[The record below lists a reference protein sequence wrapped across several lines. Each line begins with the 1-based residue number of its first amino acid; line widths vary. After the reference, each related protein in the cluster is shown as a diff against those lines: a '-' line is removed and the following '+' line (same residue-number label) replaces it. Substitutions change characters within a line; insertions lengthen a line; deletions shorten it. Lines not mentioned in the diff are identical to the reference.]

1 MFINNIII
9 LAIKKNTADA
19 SPIATTST
27 TSNQTTSA
35 FASDYAREDLIME
48 LQEST
53 DSDIPEVP
61 LPTEKVLN
69 SLQLLN
75 NLKDLINK
83 DSCTKEQKIQ
93 ILTLFPTSW
102 TTIEIMRNFIVSRR
116 QVEKARDL
124 LNSKGILS
132 LPSPKQGKML

>member
-1 MFINNIII
+1 MI
-9 LAIKKNTADA
+9 
-19 SPIATTST
+19 
-27 TSNQTTSA
+27 
-35 FASDYAREDLIME
+35 
-48 LQEST
+48 
-53 DSDIPEVP
+53 
-61 LPTEKVLN
+61 
-69 SLQLLN
+69 

-102 TTIEIMRNFIVSRR
+102 TTEIMRNFNVSRR